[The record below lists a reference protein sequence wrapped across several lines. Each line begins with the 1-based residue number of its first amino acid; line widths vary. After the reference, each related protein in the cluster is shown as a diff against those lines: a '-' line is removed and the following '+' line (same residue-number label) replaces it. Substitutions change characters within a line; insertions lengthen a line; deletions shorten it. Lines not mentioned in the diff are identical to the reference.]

1 MDKLNSLI
9 IFVRAAQ
16 HRSFSVAAR
25 QLGISPSSVSKA
37 VLRLEE
43 SVGTRLFN
51 RTTRAITLTEDGA
64 AFYERC
70 QQILD
75 ELEEAELELGRARS
89 TPTGTLRINLT
100 TPLGRLHIVPV
111 LPLFAAKYPNLKLDV
126 SLTDRMVDL
135 IEEGIDA
142 VVRIGS
148 GPDSRL
154 IVRGLATAR
163 LVVCASPTYLARHG
177 EPKTPE
183 DLKHHNC
190 VSFVS
195 SRTGR
200 AVEWL
205 FQRDGQKFNLVV
217 DGNLR
222 LDHCE
227 ALLDVALRGAGLVQ
241 VYNYMAARA
250 IVLGEVKPVLES
262 YVAPGSSISVLYPQK
277 RHLSAKV
284 CAFVDFI
291 SDLMTQLKQ
300 QRIVD

>member
-51 RTTRAITLTEDGA
+51 RTTRTITLTEDGA

-100 TPLGRLHIVPV
+100 TALGRLHIVPV

-154 IVRGLATAR
+154 IMRGLATAR

-205 FQRDGQKFNLVV
+205 FQRDGQKFNLAV

-222 LDHCE
+222 LDHGE

-250 IVLGEVKPVLES
+250 IALGEIKPVLES
-262 YVAPGSSISVLYPQK
+262 YVAPGSPISVLYPQK
-277 RHLSAKV
+277 RHLPTKV
-284 CAFVDFI
+284 RAFVDFI
-291 SDLMTQLKQ
+291 SDLMTQLRQ
-300 QRIVD
+300 QRIVE